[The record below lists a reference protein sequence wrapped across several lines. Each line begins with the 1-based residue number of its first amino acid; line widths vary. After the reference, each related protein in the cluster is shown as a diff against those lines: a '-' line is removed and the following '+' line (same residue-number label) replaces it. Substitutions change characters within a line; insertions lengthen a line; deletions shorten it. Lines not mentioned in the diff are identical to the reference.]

1 MALRKHS
8 RRARREGRDNH
19 RDFMLLALHA
29 ADRPLTLHDFR
40 HQLQRM
46 GHHFGMS
53 AFLIKHDQEIL
64 HDSDLEADLAYQE
77 KAGNVVRHDDGS
89 YELTEAGAAEAARM
103 DAEMSRL
110 ASTLGRVV
118 SDGMLASAI
127 SVGVNAVLAAL
138 KLSVGFL
145 LNSVALIAD
154 GFDSSVDVASA
165 IAVYLGIRTRRELAS
180 TVFII
185 VVMAGTA
192 CFIAYESITK
202 LIAGETVDASW
213 IAFATAAM
221 SGVVCYVMSVYQH
234 LVGKRLG
241 SLSLLSQS
249 VDSRNHVIQAGAV
262 IVGLVFAV
270 FGIHIVD
277 AIVGLVV
284 ALLIA
289 RSAIELTVETRRA
302 AQGEGV
308 DSGHFQREYE
318 RLWNT
323 RHRKYFE
330 SWLLVLLEEPHTKV
344 ELLSHYEDVF
354 STEDLPV
361 VRHFSPVRTYNLPEH
376 LDDLLTGMQETGKLA
391 LSGNHYVITD
401 VGKQTLDAGLKRW
414 RFITQ

>member
-1 MALRKHS
+1 
-8 RRARREGRDNH
+8 
-19 RDFMLLALHA
+19 MLLALHA

-64 HDSDLEADLAYQE
+64 LDSDLEADLAYQE
-77 KAGNVVRHDDGS
+77 KAGNVVRHSNGS
-89 YELTEAGAAEAARM
+89 YELSEAGNAEAVRM

-110 ASTLGRVV
+110 ASTLGRVL
-118 SDGMLASAI
+118 SDGMLASSI

-138 KLSVGFL
+138 KLAVGFL

-185 VVMAGTA
+185 IVMTGTA
-192 CFIAYESITK
+192 CFIAYESVAK
-202 LIAGETVDASW
+202 LIAGEAVNASW
-213 IAFATAAM
+213 IAFAAAAV
-221 SGVVCYVMSVYQH
+221 SGLVCYLMSVYQH

-262 IVGLVFAV
+262 LVGLMFAV

-277 AIVGLVV
+277 ALVGLVV
-284 ALLIA
+284 AVLIA
-289 RSAIELTVETRRA
+289 RSAIELGIETRKA
-302 AQGEGV
+302 AQGE
-308 DSGHFQREYE
+308 DLDTDHFQREYE
-318 RLWNT
+318 RLWNH

-330 SWLLVLLEEPHTKV
+330 SWLLVLLEEPHTKA

-354 STEDLPV
+354 TVDDLPV
-361 VRHFSPVRTYNLPEH
+361 VRHFSPVRTFNLPEH
-376 LDDLLTGMQETGKLA
+376 IDELLGSMQAEGKLA

-401 VGKQTLDAGLKRW
+401 VGKATLDAGLKRW
-414 RFITQ
+414 RFLTQ